1 MNYSETERSDSLAM
15 IFHSAAYDKV
25 GYGLIIAKAALSM
38 GMEVHTL
45 FTYGA
50 LKRLARNNTDILG
63 EETDSEILEIVEKG
77 LTLGIIYPISH
88 QIKDAKRLGMKIYAC
103 VTTMTI
109 LDIHQDDLIEEVD
122 KVTGIASFLDIASNA
137 SISLY
142 I

>member
-1 MNYSETERSDSLAM
+1 MNDSESERSDSLAM

-63 EETDSEILEIVEKG
+63 EETDSEILEIVENG

-103 VTTMTI
+103 VTTMTL
-109 LDIHQDDLIEEVD
+109 LDIHQDELIEEVD

-137 SISLY
+137 TISLY

>member
-1 MNYSETERSDSLAM
+1 M

-63 EETDSEILEIVEKG
+63 EETDSEILEIVENG

-103 VTTMTI
+103 VTTMTL
-109 LDIHQDDLIEEVD
+109 LDIHQDELIEEVD

-137 SISLY
+137 TISLY

>member
-1 MNYSETERSDSLAM
+1 MKDSENKKGDSLAM
-15 IFHSAAYDKV
+15 IFHSASYDKV

-38 GMEVHTL
+38 GMEVNTL

-50 LKRLARNNTDILG
+50 LNRLARNNTDTLG
-63 EETDSEILEIVEKG
+63 EETDSEILDVVEKG

-88 QIKDAKRLGMKIYAC
+88 QIKDAKRLGLKIYAC
-103 VTTMTI
+103 VTTMTL
-109 LDIHQDDLIEEVD
+109 LDINQDELIEEVD

-137 SISLY
+137 TMSLY